1 MKVQI
6 RTIAA
11 LGAVALLA
19 AGCSRSG
26 SSSSASGGSTTSQPS
41 TAAVA
46 SGDFASLKNV
56 CHPGSATGASDQG
69 ITSSQIKVGV
79 LTDVGFTKDP
89 TLINAATVFT
99 DWCNAAG
106 GIDGRKL
113 VPDIHDTGTLNVVQA
128 VTAACGTDFSLVGG
142 SAALDGLAVQQRVSC
157 LLPDFDAQVVMPQ
170 NDNSAL
176 QIYPITFGHSYS
188 PYAGYYQWL
197 LQKYP
202 DSKSAVGIVWG
213 QSPITQIDSVTAA
226 ETLKAE
232 GAAKI
237 YNDVFPVTG
246 ASDWT
251 PYAEFIKSHAIKG
264 ITFYGTPQELAAL
277 EAVLTNMN
285 YKLDWIDANTNAYGP
300 AFIQLAGKSLS
311 FQNNY
316 ADLPAVYP
324 LEKASANP
332 ASQQII
338 NMYAKYAPG
347 QAGVAGA
354 AAGGGSDSGLLRHS
368 LRPRLTAMAPT
379 MVGVVR
385 SGHLRRA
392 SGPGVAPAE
401 RGGAG
406 VQGAGASGSGG
417 NVEPPA
423 LGVGQA
429 GHEFVAARAVRRHPA
444 FHRRDELSR
453 VLIEE
458 PLPVGGVPLE
468 HLRPLGQLRDGLH
481 AAVPRGRERSPA
493 VVDTQDHQAVDA
505 PADPPHGQ
513 AGRDLAVPGRGK
525 QRHPGPAGP
534 AGDHGGRHVEVHQQF
549 SQDVSLHRGPGR
561 PGEAHVRRAAVR
573 PVPPAQ
579 VTCPETGR
587 SRPGR
592 ASRKSRPGP
601 LPARTR
607 RIPVPQPHHHSTQAA

>member
-1 MKVQI
+1 VKVQI

-11 LGAVALLA
+11 LATVALLA

-26 SSSSASGGSTTSQPS
+26 SSSSASGGSTTSQAS

-113 VPDIHDTGTLNVVQA
+113 VPDIHDTGMLNVVQA

-142 SAALDGLAVQQRVSC
+142 SAALDGLAVKQRVSC

-232 GAAKI
+232 GAKNI

-332 ASQQII
+332 ASQQVI

-347 QAGVAGA
+347 QAINLQALQAFSAWLIFAVSAETCGSNLTRACVYQA
-354 AAGGGSDSGLLRHS
+354 ALKQTAWTGGG
-368 LRPRLTAMAPT
+368 LTAPVNLSQPDSPPNCYDIEQATTTGWQPASFGANDGPYRCGAP
-379 MVGVVR
+379 VFKY
-385 SGHLRRA
+385 
-392 SGPGVAPAE
+392 
-401 RGGAG
+401 
-406 VQGAGASGSGG
+406 QG
-417 NVEPPA
+417 N
-423 LGVGQA
+423 
-429 GHEFVAARAVRRHPA
+429 
-444 FHRRDELSR
+444 
-453 VLIEE
+453 
-458 PLPVGGVPLE
+458 LPQP
-468 HLRPLGQLRDGLH
+468 
-481 AAVPRGRERSPA
+481 
-493 VVDTQDHQAVDA
+493 
-505 PADPPHGQ
+505 
-513 AGRDLAVPGRGK
+513 
-525 QRHPGPAGP
+525 
-534 AGDHGGRHVEVHQQF
+534 
-549 SQDVSLHRGPGR
+549 VSLADVGK
-561 PGEAHVRRAAVR
+561 
-573 PVPPAQ
+573 
-579 VTCPETGR
+579 TL
-587 SRPGR
+587 SDL
-592 ASRKSRPGP
+592 K
-601 LPARTR
+601 
-607 RIPVPQPHHHSTQAA
+607 